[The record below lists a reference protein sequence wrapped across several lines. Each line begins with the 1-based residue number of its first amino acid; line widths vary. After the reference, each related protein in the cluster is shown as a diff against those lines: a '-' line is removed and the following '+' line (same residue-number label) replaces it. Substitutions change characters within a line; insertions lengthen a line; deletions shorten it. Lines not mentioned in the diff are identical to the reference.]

1 MFLKRNITI
10 VTFLI
15 LVATLIFSVSIYRSL
30 LSYQSGIKEVNVA
43 ERIVE
48 EVFQRRLIADDYV
61 FDNVDRA
68 KEQWFAKQD
77 VIRNLL
83 NQDKSLFDNPTE
95 QQIIVRIN
103 EELSSSEAVF
113 RQIVELNE
121 REDSSDTLIDQKT
134 RLASQLSV
142 HSQETFV
149 VASSLADLNNQAAQK
164 DLDRI
169 ILLFTSATS
178 SFFIM
183 LLISFWLMR
192 KRADLLEKQ
201 FVDIERFKIAVEDSS
216 DQIVMT
222 DPEGIVIYANKMT
235 ETNTQYASSET
246 IGRKAGSLWGG
257 LMEKSFYEDMWNT
270 IKNKKEVYIGQLKNR
285 RKNGEEYVADI
296 HIYPILDAAKNVL
309 FFVSIERDI
318 TKETNARKEI
328 EQHATDLERINK
340 LMIDRELKMIELK
353 KIIKT
358 LQKNDE

>member
-1 MFLKRNITI
+1 
-10 VTFLI
+10 
-15 LVATLIFSVSIYRSL
+15 
-30 LSYQSGIKEVNVA
+30 
-43 ERIVE
+43 
-48 EVFQRRLIADDYV
+48 
-61 FDNVDRA
+61 
-68 KEQWFAKQD
+68 
-77 VIRNLL
+77 
-83 NQDKSLFDNPTE
+83 
-95 QQIIVRIN
+95 
-103 EELSSSEAVF
+103 
-113 RQIVELNE
+113 
-121 REDSSDTLIDQKT
+121 
-134 RLASQLSV
+134 
-142 HSQETFV
+142 
-149 VASSLADLNNQAAQK
+149 
-164 DLDRI
+164 
-169 ILLFTSATS
+169 
-178 SFFIM
+178 
-183 LLISFWLMR
+183 MR